1 MSPAMLRCI
10 AILCLLPAALCPAQ
24 ETATPPARQRVS
36 YDEAVKLS
44 PLAHRLAT
52 CGEDTAGIRARLQLV
67 LEEMKRDPQL
77 YKVDGLPAPD
87 LSLIPI
93 QVEVGDGRHTGG
105 TQWAASNLIVRY
117 RMRFFTAALPAATD
131 EDSRLMREMLL
142 NDTLVHELAHCFFY
156 MRYPKLGLQEDGEG
170 LTICEGHAICAAREF
185 VQRHYFGGATMPDAY
200 YEQVFL
206 STRYAAMYREFRTRY
221 LSPQRHMLWQLIDR
235 MELRFA
241 PAGYTLRL
249 RRQI

>member
-1 MSPAMLRCI
+1 MLRRF
-10 AILCLLPAALCPAQ
+10 AMLCLLPGALSLAQ
-24 ETATPPARQRVS
+24 EPVAPPADGAAAKVS
-36 YDEAVKLS
+36 YDDAVKLS
-44 PLAHRLAT
+44 ALAHQLAR
-52 CGEDTAGIRARLQLV
+52 CGEDAEGMRARLQLV

-93 QVEVGDGRHTGG
+93 RVEAGDGRHTGG
-105 TQWAASNLIVRY
+105 TQWAASNSIVRY
-117 RMRFFTAALPAATD
+117 RMSFFTAPLPQATD
-131 EDSRLMREMLL
+131 EDSRLFREMLL

-156 MRYPKLGLQEDGEG
+156 MRYPKLGLQESGEG
-170 LTICEGHAICAAREF
+170 LLICEGHAICAAREF

-206 STRYAAMYREFRTRY
+206 SPRYATMYRGFRSRY

-235 MELRFA
+235 MELYFA
-241 PAGYTLRL
+241 PAGYSLRM
-249 RRQI
+249 RTQVK